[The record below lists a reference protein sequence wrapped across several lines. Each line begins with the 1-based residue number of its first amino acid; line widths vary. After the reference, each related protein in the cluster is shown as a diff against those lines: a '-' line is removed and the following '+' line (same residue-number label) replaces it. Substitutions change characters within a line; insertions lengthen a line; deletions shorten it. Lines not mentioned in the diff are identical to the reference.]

1 MAQPPSQPLMPREVT
16 RGIPFVS
23 CRTFLG
29 TLGTPG
35 GTVTAEFDTLFGYA
49 DSNQF
54 NNVLNWPGTNVPK
67 QHAVGPYLDA
77 ALFAD
82 QTTEIEVSYA
92 VDRGCQYRV
101 VATPSAIAANTFGNI
116 SGLRITGRFVRV
128 ILRNTSLA
136 VANVEFGVYVRS
148 A

>member
-1 MAQPPSQPLMPREVT
+1 MSQPPTQPLMPREVV
-16 RGIPFVS
+16 RAHPWVS

-54 NNVLNWPGTNVPK
+54 NNVLAYPGTDAPK

-77 ALFAD
+77 AVFAD
-82 QTTEIEVSYA
+82 QTTEIEVSYS
-92 VDRGCQYRV
+92 VDRGCQYHV

-128 ILRNTSLA
+128 RLRNTSVA

-148 A
+148 Q

>member
-1 MAQPPSQPLMPREVT
+1 MSQPPSQPLMPREVV
-16 RGIPFVS
+16 RSIPFVS
-23 CRTFLG
+23 CKTFLG
-29 TLGTPG
+29 TLSTPS
-35 GTVTAEFDTLFGYA
+35 GTVRAEFDTLAGYA

-54 NNVLNWPGTNVPK
+54 NNVLAYPDVNTPK

-77 ALFAD
+77 AVYAD

-92 VDRGCQYRV
+92 IDRGSQYRPIA
-101 VATPSAIAANTFGNI
+101 VASAIAANTLTNI

-136 VANVEFGVYVRS
+136 VANVEFGVYIRS